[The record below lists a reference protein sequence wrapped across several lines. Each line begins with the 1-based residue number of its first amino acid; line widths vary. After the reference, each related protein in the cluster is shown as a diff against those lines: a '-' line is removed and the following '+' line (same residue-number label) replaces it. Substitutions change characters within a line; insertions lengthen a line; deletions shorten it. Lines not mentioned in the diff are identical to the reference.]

1 MKAVKVVLLDV
12 DGTLVDSNDAHAQA
26 WFDVL
31 QHNGYHADLARVREL
46 IGKGG
51 DKLIPEVTGLEAS
64 SHDAKRLASERGTHF
79 QRVYLPHLRPFPKV
93 EALLRRFSTGGLR
106 LVVASSAKDDE
117 LRPLLEL
124 CGALPYVEHQTS
136 SDDAKHSKPDPDI
149 VRAALAKAQCAPGE
163 AVMLGDT
170 PYDVEAALRAGVRAV
185 AVRSG
190 GHPDALLSRAVAVY
204 DDAADLLANFETS
217 IFAQR
222 T

>member
-1 MKAVKVVLLDV
+1 MKALKVVLLDV

-31 QHNGYHADLARVREL
+31 DHNGYRTDLSRVRAL

-51 DKLIPEVTGLEAS
+51 DKLIPEVTGLEAG
-64 SHDAKRLASERGTHF
+64 SHEAKRLSSERGALF
-79 QRVYLPHLRPFPKV
+79 QRVYLPQLRAFPKA
-93 EALLRRFSTGGLR
+93 EALLRRFSSAELR
-106 LVVASSAKDDE
+106 LIVASSAKEDE

-124 CGALPYVEHQTS
+124 CGALPYVQHQTS
-136 SDDAKHSKPDPDI
+136 SDDAAHSKPDPDI
-149 VRAALAKAQCAPGE
+149 VQVALRKAKCSPGE

-190 GHPDALLSRAVAVY
+190 GHPDALLARAVAIY

-222 T
+222 S